1 MQFLTLTV
9 SRNSL
14 DQNSIHCKNL
24 AISDSRLNFEN
35 YNKFFGTLRR
45 TGFIGISQRV
55 PHLLEARSSLISLVA
70 LLKTVV
76 SAGTAN
82 KRIARQVFPV
92 TYGLLGLIIVTRRGA
107 DARIVLVDPRRT
119 SFQQPAS
126 PPPPLP
132 PPRIHV
138 WANVKNRNNEA
149 KNAIFP
155 VNSHVRSMHQ
165 LETLSSFELV
175 RSLTYTFEPDT

>member
-14 DQNSIHCKNL
+14 DQTIHCKNL

-35 YNKFFGTLRR
+35 YNKFFETLRR

-82 KRIARQVFPV
+82 KRIARQIFPV

-107 DARIVLVDPRRT
+107 DARIVLVDPCRT

-126 PPPPLP
+126 PL
-132 PPRIHV
+132 RIHV

-175 RSLTYTFEPDT
+175 RSLTSRVPLNIVSRYR